1 MKKVLAMIAM
11 GVVLSGCYMVPMAL
25 VGPASSGFSTA
36 SIMQSGISTGANF
49 VFKKTTGKTLTEHV
63 FNSIDIEILQQSYLP
78 DNIKKRIK
86 YYTNKHPEK

>member
-25 VGPASSGFSTA
+25 VGPATSGFSTA
-36 SIMQSGISTGANF
+36 SIMQSGISTGTNF
-49 VFKKTTGKTLTEHV
+49 VVKKATGKTLTEHV

-78 DNIKKRIK
+78 DNIKNRIK